1 MNVPTLGLFDKL
13 GLPEILILGGLVA
26 LIVILLIVR
35 KAKAKG

>member
-1 MNVPTLGLFDKL
+1 MNILTLGLFDKL
-13 GLPEILILGGLVA
+13 GMPEILILGGLVV